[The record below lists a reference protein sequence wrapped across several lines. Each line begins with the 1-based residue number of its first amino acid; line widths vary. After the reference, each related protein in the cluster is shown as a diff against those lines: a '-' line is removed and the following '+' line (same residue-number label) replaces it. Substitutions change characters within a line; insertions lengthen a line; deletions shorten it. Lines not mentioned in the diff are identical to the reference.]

1 MVENQTLLVGFGT
14 NQNEC
19 YEPLKYSWAGND
31 LIRDIPSGPVAK
43 TVLPMQGASI
53 KSPVRELDP
62 ICCN

>member
-19 YEPLKYSWAGND
+19 YEPLKYSRAGND

-43 TVLPMQGASI
+43 TVLPMQGGQVWSLFMVI
-53 KSPVRELDP
+53 DTT
-62 ICCN
+62 CCS